1 MNPQFAVA
9 ADKNSGDPALRGL
22 TPTSP
27 REAMEKANSRNHYG
41 DGQSILF
48 GDGHVEWFPNPF
60 AGVNQDNIYTSADGS
75 FGPPASMNDSVLL
88 PVSNAPFRSG
98 GLAGGTLL
106 WVLIGVVLVGGIA
119 ALVFFL
125 SRSKTPLAPVGPP
138 APPPLPPGVA

>member
-1 MNPQFAVA
+1 VLYA
-9 ADKNSGDPALRGL
+9 
-22 TPTSP
+22 
-27 REAMEKANSRNHYG
+27 
-41 DGQSILF
+41 
-48 GDGHVEWFPNPF
+48 DGHAEWWPNPLC
-60 AGVNQDNIYTSADGS
+60 GVNGDNIYTSGNTVLFGS
-75 FGPPASMNDSVLL
+75 PTSMNDSVLL

-106 WVLIGVVLVGGIA
+106 WVLIGVVVVGGIA